1 MSGRFVSSPESR
13 SGIERLRAGV
23 LRVLMTQETGRR
35 SRHHDGSFAGRIS
48 VPVSRGG
55 PRHGRRHRL
64 SFAHRPAP
72 SLGRTLEVNEEVAA
86 PMGHFDRC
94 LLLLVRSD
102 NDIPRACREAR
113 EFLTFRDARFPKNR
127 EERDEQF
134 VGIWVDPDM
143 VDSPPELLGCSAASG
158 HRAFR
163 IRGSFGS
170 SGIWLLCWVDPAPGS
185 SSTDLAALREALAL
199 ALVEQRTHDKNHIT
213 PQFAP
218 IFE

>member
-1 MSGRFVSSPESR
+1 
-13 SGIERLRAGV
+13 
-23 LRVLMTQETGRR
+23 
-35 SRHHDGSFAGRIS
+35 
-48 VPVSRGG
+48 
-55 PRHGRRHRL
+55 
-64 SFAHRPAP
+64 
-72 SLGRTLEVNEEVAA
+72 
-86 PMGHFDRC
+86 MGHLDRC

-113 EFLTFRDARFPKNR
+113 EFLTFRDARFPKTR
-127 EERDEQF
+127 EEHGEQF

-158 HRAFR
+158 DRAFR

-170 SGIWLLCWVDPAPGS
+170 SGIWLLCWVDSAPGS
-185 SSTDLAALREALAL
+185 SSADLAALREALAL
-199 ALVEQRTHDKNHIT
+199 ALVEQRTHDQNHIT